1 MTRPSTRD
9 HLIDVGVAL
18 MHQNGYNATGLKEIL
33 AQAEVPKGSFY
44 HHFASKEDFARAVLE
59 RYSAR
64 ETQHCIAV
72 FGDAKLTPIKRLR
85 KYFNDL
91 IRTAGQKGPISGC
104 LLGRLSLEVPDQS
117 EVLGNQLSS
126 LFDVW
131 QKGVAQVLQLAVDTH
146 ELPAST
152 NVQSLA
158 GFILNSW
165 EGALLRSEADRSDDP
180 LKVFMHYTFNI
191 LLAGKSS

>member
-33 AQAEVPKGSFY
+33 AKAEVPKGSFY
-44 HHFASKEDFARAVLE
+44 HHFASKEDFASAVLE
-59 RYSAR
+59 LYATR

-72 FGDAKLTPIKRLR
+72 FGDTRLTPIKRLR

-117 EVLGNQLSS
+117 EILASQLSS
-126 LFDVW
+126 LFAAW
-131 QKGVAQVLQLAVDTH
+131 QKGVAQVLQLAVDAH
-146 ELPAST
+146 ELPATT
-152 NVQSLA
+152 NVPSLA

-165 EGALLRSEADRSDDP
+165 EGAQVRAEADRSDDP
-180 LKVFMHYTFNI
+180 LKLFMHYTFDI
-191 LLAGKSS
+191 LLKNG

>member
-191 LLAGKSS
+191 LLAAKSS